1 MLSKLGGSSRP
12 RKKSVALGFLN
23 NLVAVLEHQTS
34 QQQELMTQDKKLN
47 EVIDE
52 ILVTEAT
59 YLEDLSFT
67 VDELQRPL
75 KEMMDAHTHYTVFS
89 NLEQLRELH
98 IKLGADLSEAR
109 EDNCS
114 THRQGEVIAEAFLRL
129 LPYFKMYAVYCGN
142 AATAAGALA
151 AATEGGDA
159 AAFLQ
164 RKEQDPASRATLAA
178 LLFRPVQRMCIYPL
192 LFKQVLKYA
201 VEGHPQHNAFTKL
214 KEVVEQTVQEVNENV
229 RGQEAHHRMLEVL
242 TSEVSG
248 ASVAGL
254 LAAARTLEME
264 AMVEL
269 KASGMWNMKRITK
282 WYIFNDLLLICRP
295 NKLDSGFHQKL
306 LLPLEEVAVSTA
318 RAPAPAR
325 TRTHPHSRT
334 RARARTRTH
343 PHPHPHPHPHAP
355 ARGRARWQARAG
367 EAPGRRQ
374 EGGGGVERARLAA
387 RPAREAHR
395 GRLWLPRWCT
405 PLRGRTRSRRVEYA
419 LSTRDLH
426 ARRLR
431 NRRVARCHRSGTAVS
446 ARAGG
451 RAAGS
456 AIAGGSA

>member
-1 MLSKLGGSSRP
+1 MLSKLGGSSRA
-12 RKKSVALGFLN
+12 RKNSVALGFLN

-52 ILVTEAT
+52 ILVTEAN

-201 VEGHPQHNAFTKL
+201 VENHPQHSAFTKL

-264 AMVEL
+264 AMVDL

-318 RAPAPAR
+318 RAPARTR
-325 TRTHPHSRT
+325 TRTHPHSH
-334 RARARTRTH
+334 APALARTRTRTRT
-343 PHPHPHPHPHAP
+343 PP
-355 ARGRARWQARAG
+355 ARTRTRTSAVASKGRGGAG
-367 EAPGRRQ
+367 QEAGGRR
-374 EGGGGVERARLAA
+374 GVERARLGA
-387 RPAREAHR
+387 RPAHGGARREA
-395 GRLWLPRWCT
+395 P
-405 PLRGRTRSRRVEYA
+405 
-419 LSTRDLH
+419 
-426 ARRLR
+426 
-431 NRRVARCHRSGTAVS
+431 VAA
-446 ARAGG
+446 
-451 RAAGS
+451 
-456 AIAGGSA
+456 

>member
-1 MLSKLGGSSRP
+1 MLSKLGGGRQAAV

-52 ILVTEAT
+52 LLVTEAT

-75 KEMMDAHTHYTVFS
+75 KEIMDAHTHYTVFS

-151 AATEGGDA
+151 AATEGGHA

-201 VEGHPQHNAFTKL
+201 VENHPQHRAFTKL
-214 KEVVEQTVQEVNENV
+214 KEVVEETVQEVNENV

-248 ASVAGL
+248 ASVVGL

-264 AMVEL
+264 AMVDL
-269 KASGMWNMKRITK
+269 KASGMWNMKRMTK

-318 RAPAPAR
+318 RAPAL
-325 TRTHPHSRT
+325 
-334 RARARTRTH
+334 
-343 PHPHPHPHPHAP
+343 AP
-355 ARGRARWQARAG
+355 ALAPASRAAAAAAVRYRRFGGCADPWAG
-367 EAPGRRQ
+367 AVG
-374 EGGGGVERARLAA
+374 
-387 RPAREAHR
+387 
-395 GRLWLPRWCT
+395 
-405 PLRGRTRSRRVEYA
+405 SRREC
-419 LSTRDLH
+419 
-426 ARRLR
+426 
-431 NRRVARCHRSGTAVS
+431 RRVADRQA
-446 ARAGG
+446 AAAPAGRGGLPVPRGDGAG
-451 RAAGS
+451 RRHV
-456 AIAGGSA
+456 